1 MSFRN
6 HISFHCFAFLL
17 TILGI
22 QNTALANPIP
32 TPLQDWVPWVKS
44 QIQSIDCP
52 QFENTPL
59 CVWHGQ
65 LEIATDSKGANFTM
79 IVSLDEESEIEII
92 GNNYCESSC

>member
-6 HISFHCFAFLL
+6 YRSFHCFVFLL
-17 TILGI
+17 TLLGI

-52 QFENTPL
+52 QFENAPL

-65 LEIATDSKGANFTM
+65 LEISTNSVGAQFTM
-79 IVSLDEESEIEII
+79 VVSLDEESELEIPRADDQ
-92 GNNYCESSC
+92 SC